1 MQTFFAHTTHRLTH
15 HFHIPISANETL
27 KKHNQELQAMLDLA
41 RYQVANL
48 ANGGTLHQ
56 PLEIPEDC
64 AAKSYSCATVADPLA
79 VPLNIEINVNDTP
92 VDTNTLPPVKRA
104 SEVSTDVSEII
115 DVLLENGDW
124 TVNKAANAEDPA
136 AHEVSDEGSEHLDFL
151 LENDFW
157 LEKDDEKEGS
167 EPAHTAVSQSQSV
180 QIVSPV
186 LSLNTKPR
194 LQLPCNLSRKE
205 KNRIHARNRRMKV
218 KMEHDHLKRSVDA
231 YTRCKFSMSTNNM
244 ICSELILTPFVDSI
258 LNIS

>member
-1 MQTFFAHTTHRLTH
+1 
-15 HFHIPISANETL
+15 
-27 KKHNQELQAMLDLA
+27 MLDLA

-56 PLEIPEDC
+56 PLEVPEDC

-79 VPLNIEINVNDTP
+79 VPLNIEISVNDTP

-157 LEKDDEKEGS
+157 LDKDDEKEA
-167 EPAHTAVSQSQSV
+167 EYVHTPVSQSQSV

-186 LSLNTKPR
+186 LSLKPR

-231 YTRCKFSMSTNNM
+231 YTRCKFSMNTNNM
-244 ICSELILTPFVDSI
+244 ICSVLILTPFVDSI
-258 LNIS
+258 LNISEFCSQEEEQRARVDAAQGSQLCCRCYQRLPTLFHCLC